1 MQHEAH
7 NPSSSN
13 TPRSSRAGRV
23 AALLLTF
30 SLFLITGTP
39 AFAQDILPLCGF
51 SFEETID
58 YCSLFGLVRDWE
70 TCKCVPLTVEPDV
83 VGLCDFTPSAAE
95 EARVRTARS
104 LFLAAAGLS
113 FLLSIY
119 LWFEIDR
126 EQGMFVGLWVPSIL
140 SLGAMVLPRPGGS
153 R

>member
-1 MQHEAH
+1 MNYEDPSASFAYEA
-7 NPSSSN
+7 
-13 TPRSSRAGRV
+13 G
-23 AALLLTF
+23 
-30 SLFLITGTP
+30 
-39 AFAQDILPLCGF
+39 
-51 SFEETID
+51 
-58 YCSLFGLVRDWE
+58 
-70 TCKCVPLTVEPDV
+70 
-83 VGLCDFTPSAAE
+83 TPSAAE